1 MFAALSVV
9 TPGSWVDRC
18 PVEAA
23 ALEAAALEA
32 AALEAAAASKEPA
45 VGWMM
50 CSLGTGCS
58 TSTRSGSA
66 SGTEADEKPPL

>member
-1 MFAALSVV
+1 MEAAAL
-9 TPGSWVDRC
+9 
-18 PVEAA
+18 EAA

-45 VGWMM
+45 VSWMM
-50 CSLGTGCS
+50 RSLGTGCS

>member
-1 MFAALSVV
+1 M
-9 TPGSWVDRC
+9 
-18 PVEAA
+18 EAA

-32 AALEAAAASKEPA
+32 AALEAAALEEAAAASKEPA